1 MLNALI
7 TLFRKEE
14 ETLTTARNEFLEM
27 LNITSGMFKAAVR
40 GTWEEALDPGERSAL
55 YKADRRVNKLER
67 AVRRR
72 VETTMFL
79 RGRETDLAACVLLLH
94 VVKDAERIGDY
105 CKNLSE
111 IREYDARSLAD
122 DELSAELKEIA
133 DEVGRLLDATPAVMG
148 TEGETDTA
156 VGLLQ
161 EARELGKRCDQM
173 LVRIARCDK
182 DPSAVT
188 VLVLLSRFYKRISAH
203 TSNILSAVVM
213 PLHKMD
219 YFDERE
225 LPNRD

>member
-27 LNITSGMFKAAVR
+27 LAITSGMFKESVR
-40 GTWEEALDPGERSAL
+40 GTWGDPLTPAERSAL
-55 YKADRRVNKLER
+55 YKNDRRVNKLER

-79 RGRETDLAACVLLLH
+79 RGKETDLTACVLLLH

-111 IREYDARSLAD
+111 LREYDARSLAD
-122 DELSAELKEIA
+122 DALSAELREIA
-133 DEVGRLLDATPAVMG
+133 SEVGRLLDATPGVMG
-148 TEGETDTA
+148 IDSETDTA
-156 VGLLQ
+156 VSLLQ

-173 LVRIARCDK
+173 LVRIASCDK

-225 LPNRD
+225 LVGQD